1 MTRPAVRRQLILWTL
16 ALGLWVLL
24 VLAFAGQLVFARS
37 VGWTQAVKISLRDWL
52 SWLLLAPAVAW
63 LALRFPLE
71 RRKLYFTFPVHV
83 VGCAATLF
91 ITEGINRFLEPVLR
105 PSAAT
110 GSEFRPPPFREPPDG
125 GPPDLGPPPGRPER
139 PGPRRFAPD
148 EFPPERP
155 FAPPPEARRPN
166 FINNVVMRGR
176 FNGPVYWIIVSM
188 VHALTYYR
196 RSQERE
202 RKAAELEGRLAQARL
217 QALRMQLHPHFLFN
231 TLHAISTLVYKDP
244 KGADEMIA
252 NLSELLRATLDTS
265 DQQEIRLRKELDLLE
280 RYLEIQQVR
289 FGDRLR
295 IEKQVDPQTLD
306 ASVPTLILQPLVE
319 NAIKHGIEP
328 RPGPGEIVIGAHRS
342 GTALQLSVRDNG
354 NGVEGHPARD
364 GSGIGLSNT
373 RARLEQLYGK
383 EAKLTL
389 SRPSNGGCSVELE
402 LPFRN
407 ADSIIPE
414 NA

>member
-1 MTRPAVRRQLILWTL
+1 
-16 ALGLWVLL
+16 
-24 VLAFAGQLVFARS
+24 
-37 VGWTQAVKISLRDWL
+37 
-52 SWLLLAPAVAW
+52 
-63 LALRFPLE
+63 
-71 RRKLYFTFPVHV
+71 
-83 VGCAATLF
+83 
-91 ITEGINRFLEPVLR
+91 
-105 PSAAT
+105 
-110 GSEFRPPPFREPPDG
+110 
-125 GPPDLGPPPGRPER
+125 
-139 PGPRRFAPD
+139 
-148 EFPPERP
+148 
-155 FAPPPEARRPN
+155 
-166 FINNVVMRGR
+166 
-176 FNGPVYWIIVSM
+176 
-188 VHALTYYR
+188 
-196 RSQERE
+196 
-202 RKAAELEGRLAQARL
+202 
-217 QALRMQLHPHFLFN
+217 MQLHPHFLFN

-265 DQQEIRLRKELDLLE
+265 DQQEIPLRKELDLLE

-295 IEKQVDPQTLD
+295 IRKEVDPQTLD

-319 NAIKHGIEP
+319 NSIKHGIEP
-328 RPGPGEIVIGAHRS
+328 RPGPGEIVIGAHRR

-354 NGVEGHPARD
+354 NGVEEHPAKD

-407 ADSIIPE
+407 ADTITPDDGS
-414 NA
+414 